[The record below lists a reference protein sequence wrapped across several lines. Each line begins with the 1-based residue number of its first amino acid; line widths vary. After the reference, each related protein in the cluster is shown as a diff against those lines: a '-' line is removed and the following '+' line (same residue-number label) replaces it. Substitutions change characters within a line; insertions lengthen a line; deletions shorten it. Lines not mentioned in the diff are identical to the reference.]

1 MREGASHER
10 PTSGPMFGSGLRSGV
25 PVLARKSCR
34 KRRLRPDDISVET
47 SSELFSEL
55 GKSGRMNNDEE
66 NQENLEPM
74 EPGRSITGGR
84 GSGDPPG
91 ALQKVIFVYCRNNC
105 LVLSIIP
112 GLKT

>member
-1 MREGASHER
+1 MREGAAHER

-66 NQENLEPM
+66 NLEPM

-91 ALQKVIFVYCRNNC
+91 ALQKAIFVYCRNNC

-112 GLKT
+112 GL